1 MRADDEEVSD
11 LRRTST
17 QGSNEGTMGAS
28 RRRHKRGRAR
38 SGGAPKRPVRDCA
51 GEPAR
56 PRLQELCELSPFSMF
71 CALYLG
77 ITSDERYARANADEV
92 RRRFELGDVEFK
104 EFIES
109 NGLTGEDL
117 RCASFDLE
125 SARLDI
131 KVAPPGVS
139 RVELARTLYTDFC
152 VARDANPSS

>member
-1 MRADDEEVSD
+1 
-11 LRRTST
+11 
-17 QGSNEGTMGAS
+17 
-28 RRRHKRGRAR
+28 
-38 SGGAPKRPVRDCA
+38 
-51 GEPAR
+51 
-56 PRLQELCELSPFSMF
+56 MF

-77 ITSDERYARANADEV
+77 ITPDERYARANADEV

-117 RCASFDLE
+117 RRASFDLE

-131 KVAPPGVS
+131 RVAPPGVS
-139 RVELARTLYTDFC
+139 RVELARTLYADFC